1 MGVKKF
7 FEILIRNVLSNLD
20 GKKLCDLGKDV
31 ALEDLAGELIGVD
44 ASTMIY
50 QSLLALQYVKSLTDS
65 SGKPTGHINTIF
77 NKVLMITAAGLEQVW
92 IFDSPEPNELKKR
105 ELEERAERRAKATD
119 EKQAFRMT
127 SEHVKDIQNLLK
139 YMGILYIVA
148 PPGVEAEQYG
158 AILTQGDN
166 PFCKYMMSGDSDV
179 LMFGGN
185 LLRPMTKRSATGKSK
200 KTVYATYDIDA
211 ILKEFNITREQLVTM
226 GVSMGSDFAPKTDRV
241 GPSNVQT
248 LLKRKKLVLTAEQK
262 IAHDY
267 FMSDIEMQSADLV
280 KNKYDRKG
288 LISFLAK
295 RGFSEDRIIKRIDT
309 VYKKK

>member
-7 FEILIRNVLSNLD
+7 FEIVIRNILSNLD

-31 ALEDLAGELIGVD
+31 VLEDLAGERIVVD

-50 QSLLALQYVKSLTDS
+50 QSLLALQFVKSLTDS

-77 NKVLMITAAGLEQVW
+77 NKVMMIKDAGLEQVW

-127 SEHVKDIQNLLK
+127 SEHVKDIQKLLK

-148 PPGVEAEQYG
+148 PPG
-158 AILTQGDN
+158 
-166 PFCKYMMSGDSDV
+166 GDSDV

-185 LLRPMTKRSATGKSK
+185 LLRPMTKRSASGKSK
-200 KTVYATYDIDA
+200 KTVYATYDIDT
-211 ILKEFNITREQLVTM
+211 ILKGFNITREQLVTM
-226 GVSMGSDFAPKTDRV
+226 GVSMGSDFAPKTSRV

-248 LLKRKKLVLTAEQK
+248 LLKRKKLVLTAEQQT
-262 IAHDY
+262 AHDY

-280 KNKYDRKG
+280 KNEFDKKG

-295 RGFSEDRIIKRIDT
+295 RGFSEDRITKRIDT
-309 VYKKK
+309 VYEKK